1 VSYTLRPRPR
11 LTLNTDG
18 HRHPRENLLTGI
30 TAAAAVISLVCAF
43 APSLHLLGAWAGVV
57 GVISG
62 GVAQYLSA
70 TTAERMVIVP
80 SLIGSAVGLAFGLHN
95 GGLW

>member
-1 VSYTLRPRPR
+1 MSYTLHPRPH

-18 HRHPRENLLTGI
+18 HRHPRENLLTAI
-30 TAAAAVISLVCAF
+30 TLVAAVVSLVCAF
-43 APSLHLLGAWAGVV
+43 APSLHLLGGWAGVV
-57 GVISG
+57 GVLTG

>member
-1 VSYTLRPRPR
+1 MAHTLHPRPR

-18 HRHPRENLLTGI
+18 HRHPRENTLTAI
-30 TAAAAVISLVCAF
+30 TLVAAIISLTCAF
-43 APSLHLLGAWAGVV
+43 VPSWHLLGGWAGLI
-57 GVISG
+57 GMLTG

-70 TTAERMVIVP
+70 TTAQRMIVVP
-80 SLIGSAVGLAFGLHN
+80 ALIGSAVGLAFGLHN